1 MTEQSLTLKLSDEQR
16 KELFQKI
23 GTLLKEKVSLKQAYQ
38 QQEEKAASEQ
48 EELFLELL
56 EIFDALEFLLNYI
69 TENSEINPQFI
80 KRLPKS
86 LVTVQKKLINILEQR
101 QVQLIDF
108 QETKPNFSICQVVER
123 EERNDLEE
131 QTITKVVRQGFYLDG
146 KILRP
151 VEVITSKAK

>member
-1 MTEQSLTLKLSDEQR
+1 MLKLSDEQR

-23 GTLLKEKVSLKQAYQ
+23 GTLFKEKIFLKQAYQ

-56 EIFDALEFLLNYI
+56 GIFDALEFLLNYI

-86 LVTVQKKLINILEQR
+86 LATIQKKLVNILEQR

-131 QTITKVVRQGFYLDG
+131 QTVTKVVRQGFYLDG

>member
-1 MTEQSLTLKLSDEQR
+1 MHNSI
-16 KELFQKI
+16 LFRHP
-23 GTLLKEKVSLKQAYQ
+23 LKQAYQ
-38 QQEEKAASEQ
+38 QQKEKAASEQ

-69 TENSEINPQFI
+69 AENSEINPQFI

-86 LVTVQKKLINILEQR
+86 LATIQKKLVNILEQR

-108 QETKPNFSICQVVER
+108 QETKPNFSVCQVVER

-131 QTITKVVRQGFYLDG
+131 QTITKVVRQGFCLDG